1 MPQER
6 QSRQHQVENR
16 ERQGATGNEVVS
28 ENVCK
33 SAGNKIEKRHM
44 EKNTGGKKVDRDLE
58 MGHKIHQPISTG
70 TTHMSSD
77 EEEVVDE
84 SHSRRTKTKWRR
96 WKHQARS
103 LSKKGITQTIPN
115 NLKRIS
121 CDSQMTSSQSKKYK
135 MGSKGKC
142 KPIQGERNSPSAKL
156 TSS

>member
-1 MPQER
+1 MYENVCKEQ
-6 QSRQHQVENR
+6 QS
-16 ERQGATGNEVVS
+16 AAGNEVVS

-33 SAGNKIEKRHM
+33 SAGDKIEKRHM
-44 EKNTGGKKVDRDLE
+44 EENMGGRKLDKDLE
-58 MGHKIHQPISTG
+58 MGHKIHQLISTG

-77 EEEVVDE
+77 DEEVVDE
-84 SHSRRTKTKWRR
+84 SHSKRTKAKWRR

-103 LSKKGITQTIPN
+103 LSKKRITPTIPN

-135 MGSKGKC
+135 MGSKGEC
-142 KPIQGERNSPSAKL
+142 KPSQGERNSPSAKL